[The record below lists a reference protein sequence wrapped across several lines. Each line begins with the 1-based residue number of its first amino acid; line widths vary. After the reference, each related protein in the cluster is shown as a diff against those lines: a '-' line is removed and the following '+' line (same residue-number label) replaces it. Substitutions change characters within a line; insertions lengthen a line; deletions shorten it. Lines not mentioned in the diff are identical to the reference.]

1 MIALKKVFK
10 NLFSRRNKLEQK
22 EVGDENF
29 QYNNFRTEKFD
40 DSNNDFEK
48 NFTEFETFIITQKD
62 VDYHISTM
70 FTDKIPSET
79 KMLITNFIKDGFKN
93 NIDPLTIIFN
103 VQIAFSLDVARK
115 AIPEEKKL
123 KILIGS
129 INI

>member
-1 MIALKKVFK
+1 MISLKNVFN

-22 EVGDENF
+22 EDGNKNF
-29 QYNNFRTEKFD
+29 QYSNFRTEKID

-48 NFTEFETFIITQKD
+48 NFTEYETFIITQSN

-70 FTDKIPSET
+70 FTDKIPNET
-79 KMLITNFIKDGFKN
+79 KMLITNFIKDGFNN

-103 VQIAFSLDVARK
+103 VQIAFSLNVARK
-115 AIPEEKKL
+115 GIPEEKKL
-123 KILIGS
+123 KILIGN